1 MQFETLRILEIIP
14 ETSEAFTIKF
24 EAPVDWL
31 HYLPGQYIALKVD
44 IDGESYRRA
53 YSMSSSPVTD
63 DYISVTIKAI
73 PDGRVSSYL
82 KKNLKKGSTLEVM
95 PPMGRFVVH
104 SDSHKKHHYLLI
116 GAGSGITPLM
126 SILKTV
132 LRNEPESQ
140 ITLLYG
146 NRDEGSIIF
155 KSQLD
160 ELENKYSGRF
170 VVEHVLSRPSDQ
182 WNGQKGRIE
191 GTNARDLIKLV
202 LEKNTKPISF
212 YVCGPQVMMDDVQQI
227 LKILGIADTQVYRE
241 YYNAPIGDEDDEIS
255 YDIIDREIEFILDGV
270 IRKVMV
276 TSESNILQA
285 IIDLKLDPPYACQE
299 GVCSTCRAKLHSGL
313 VQMYSREGLSDE
325 ELEANYILT
334 CQCNPITNDV
344 LIEFA

>member
-1 MQFETLRILEIIP
+1 MQFQTLPILEIIP
-14 ETSEAFTIKF
+14 ETSEAFTIRF
-24 EAPVDWL
+24 EAPNDWL
-31 HYLPGQYIALKVD
+31 HYLPGQYIAIKVE
-44 IDGESYRRA
+44 INGESYRRA
-53 YSMSSSPVTD
+53 YSMSSSPIID
-63 DYISVTIKAI
+63 RFISITIKAI

-82 KKNLKKGSTLEVM
+82 KKNLIKGSSLEVM

-132 LRNEPESQ
+132 LHNEPESRV
-140 ITLLYG
+140 TLLYG
-146 NRDEGSIIF
+146 NRDEESIIF

-160 ELENKYSGRF
+160 ELEKKYSGRF
-170 VVEHVLSRPSDQ
+170 VVEHILSRPSDQ
-182 WNGQKGRIE
+182 WKGQIGRIE
-191 GTNARDLIKLV
+191 GTTARDLVKFV

-212 YVCGPQVMMDDVQQI
+212 YMCGPQSMMDDVQQV
-227 LKILGIADTQVYRE
+227 LKLLGIADTQVYRE
-241 YYNAPIGDEDDEIS
+241 YYNAPIGDEDDDIS
-255 YDIIDREIEFILDGV
+255 YDVIDREIDFILDGV
-270 IRKVMV
+270 KRRVMV
-276 TSESNILQA
+276 TAESNILQA

-344 LIEFA
+344 LIEFS